1 MYQYV
6 RSYDTGGNWSTDNVH
21 NDREIEGHHT
31 LEEGFFDA
39 LQGSMPI
46 SSAIA
51 HGFHFLAMMIIMV
64 TVSVIL
70 LLFGIGTFWNSLV
83 DPNAPGEFIAFGFVL
98 TSCGFSTLLATIFG
112 ASVKMISDGVSSGI
126 NNSIISEK

>member
-1 MYQYV
+1 M
-6 RSYDTGGNWSTDNVH
+6 RSYDTGGNWSTDDVH
-21 NDREIEGHHT
+21 HDREIEGHHT
-31 LEEGFFDA
+31 LEEGFFDSIE
-39 LQGSMPI
+39 GSMPI

-51 HGFHFLAMMIIMV
+51 HGFHFLAMMIIMI

-70 LLFGIGTFWNSLV
+70 LSFGIAAFLNSLN
-83 DPNAPGEFIAFGFVL
+83 PNASDEFFAFGFIF